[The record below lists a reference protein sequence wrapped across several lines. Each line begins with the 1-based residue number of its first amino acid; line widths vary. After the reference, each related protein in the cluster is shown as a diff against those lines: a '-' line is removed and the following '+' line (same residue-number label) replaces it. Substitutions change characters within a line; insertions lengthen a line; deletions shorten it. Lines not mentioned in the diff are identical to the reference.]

1 MKLLRTFFNKHFL
14 SWIVC
19 AIGFCFYGCGEDDF
33 VEPVVADPQLTVSVV
48 ANDPVTKDIITA
60 GFLDDNSEIGV
71 AMYNEDLG
79 AESGVSYHYHNV
91 KFTAA
96 GTAENQVWNPEQ
108 PIYLGETVGTAYA
121 YYPYNESVTNVE
133 EIPVTTVGQTDY
145 LYAKQENLSSAATSA
160 TFPMNHGLAV
170 VSLKVVRGSYP
181 GVGLLSKAEVRGP
194 GICTAGKLNA
204 KTGELHSFVGKADP
218 VAVASDVTI
227 NSEGDIVDLIV
238 VPNGET
244 GAFRI
249 TLTIDGVEYITATSE
264 IKLEAGCRYHYTVT
278 ANERQVVLSAV
289 SIGDWGYNDAGDPT
303 ILVGGYSI
311 TLAGDLTGLAFNSV
325 VSGSTVTIEAR
336 PKTAFWVP
344 VSITAS
350 EGVTMTQ
357 QVASDGLITLNL
369 SEITANIVVTFVGYK
384 ISVAG
389 TVSDFTFSN
398 SISGSTVTIVARP
411 KSGLWVPYSITA
423 SSGCTL
429 SNSWSTEGLI
439 TVNLSDITAD
449 IVVTYSCY
457 KVTFNQTYANCVM
470 SAPTI
475 NSSKVISF
483 TVTPITNFWV
493 PNISRS
499 GSGTLSQSI
508 ASDGKVAV
516 TLSGVSSNTT
526 VTIGGYSITYSSNF
540 DKYVLT
546 ETINSSKQVTITGAK
561 KSVASVSS
569 NFFAKSVS
577 KSGTATMSSDLS
589 NGLSITLSSVSSNI
603 VLSLTGYTVTVS
615 SSSNVPVANI
625 KATNYFESLM
635 WIVNCPY
642 SLGTNEHWVPYV
654 THSGTSSIS
663 TAMTGETQYQTILSN
678 ITSNETLTLNGYKV
692 SAGGDLSNL
701 TVTSS
706 NNNGVVTY
714 VVSSIVS
721 GKHPCL
727 MAIPIDYTLN
737 STFDASTNGN
747 TYVVS
752 DISSDVILPFAC
764 VESVYTWSVQSGTWN
779 NSSSS
784 SSVDGNYYTCVSP
797 GTSKS
802 TVLRCTFVGVSSI
815 TFTCR
820 YQSDSESNYD
830 YLTIGSM
837 DASCTRDSYGTSL
850 KGTTGK
856 WKDITFTCDGG
867 EHFVEFCYS
876 KDNVYDGS
884 PDNAEVYISAV
895 TY

>member
-1 MKLLRTFFNKHFL
+1 MYSIMRFYKIHCLLISLCCVLSLMSCGDDEFLQPTTF
-14 SWIVC
+14 
-19 AIGFCFYGCGEDDF
+19 
-33 VEPVVADPQLTVSVV
+33 DPELTVSVV
-48 ANDPVTKDIITA
+48 ANDPVTKGIITA
-60 GFLDDNSEIGV
+60 GFLEDKSEIGV
-71 AMYNEDLG
+71 AFYNADEG
-79 AESGVSYHYHNV
+79 AQIGVNYNYPNT
-91 KFTAA
+91 KFTAV
-96 GTAENQVWNPEQ
+96 GVAENQVWNPEQ

-181 GVGLLSKAEVRGP
+181 GVGLMSKAEVRGP

-204 KTGELHSFVGKADP
+204 KTGKLYGLAGKADP

-227 NSEGDIVDLIV
+227 DPEGDIVDLIV

-244 GAFRI
+244 GSFRI
-249 TLTIDGVEYITATSE
+249 TLTIDGVEYITETSE

-278 ANERQVVLSAV
+278 ANERQVVLSTV
-289 SIGDWGYNDAGDPT
+289 SIGDWGYNDAGDPI

-384 ISVAG
+384 VDLVKSYENCAISR
-389 TVSDFTFSN
+389 S
-398 SISGSTVTIVARP
+398 
-411 KSGLWVPYSITA
+411 
-423 SSGCTL
+423 
-429 SNSWSTEGLI
+429 E
-439 TVNLSDITAD
+439 
-449 IVVTYSCY
+449 
-457 KVTFNQTYANCVM
+457 
-470 SAPTI
+470 I
-475 NSSKVISF
+475 NSSNVISF
-483 TVTPITNFWV
+483 EVAPITNFWV

-526 VTIGGYSITYSSNF
+526 VTIGGYSITYADNF

-546 ETINSSKQVTITGAK
+546 ETINSSKQVTITGAR
-561 KSVASVSS
+561 KSVASASS
-569 NFFAKSVS
+569 NFIAKSVS

-589 NGLSITLSSVSSNI
+589 DGLSITLSSVSSNI

-625 KATNYFESLM
+625 KSTNYFESMAWL
-635 WIVNCPY
+635 VDCPY
-642 SLGTNEHWVPYV
+642 TLRTNEHWVPNV
-654 THSGTSSIS
+654 VHTGTSFFG
-663 TAMTGETQYQTILSN
+663 TAMTSETQYQTILSN
-678 ITSNETLTLNGYKV
+678 IVSNETLTLNGYKV
-692 SAGGDLSNL
+692 SAGGDMSNL

-714 VVSSIVS
+714 YGKSNVASMHPYLSSKLTGCSYITSYDTESRTRTWVIS
-721 GKHPCL
+721 E
-727 MAIPIDYTLN
+727 
-737 STFDASTNGN
+737 
-747 TYVVS
+747 
-752 DISSDVILPFAC
+752 ISSDIIMPFA
-764 VESVYTWSVQSGTWN
+764 SKNPDYSWSVQSGTWN

-797 GTSKS
+797 GAYGS
-802 TVLRCTFVGVSSI
+802 TVIRCTFSGVSSI
-815 TFTCR
+815 TFSFRGQGENGC
-820 YQSDSESNYD
+820 D
-830 YLTIGSM
+830 YLTVGNI
-837 DASCTRDSYGTSL
+837 DTNCTRSNYAVKVGNYSSFST
-850 KGTTGK
+850 KTYA
-856 WKDITFTCDGG
+856 CDGG

-876 KDNVYDGS
+876 KDQSVDTA